1 MVLKR
6 NYRVQSVTI
15 EMPSLINDGL
25 NNASVKYK
33 LSKSDIVRSVVYD
46 FLISSGILPDNEDL
60 NRPDDKSINYIG
72 RQPALLTME

>member
-25 NNASVKYK
+25 NKASNKYK
-33 LSKSDIVRSVVYD
+33 LSKSDIVRSVLYD
-46 FLISSGILPDNEDL
+46 FFISSGILPDDEDL
-60 NRPDDKSINYIG
+60 NRPDDKSIECIG
-72 RQPALLTME
+72 RLPSLLTVE

>member
-25 NNASVKYK
+25 NNASAKYK
-33 LSKSDIVRSVVYD
+33 LSKSDIVRSVLYD
-46 FLISSGILPDNEDL
+46 FLTSSGILPDNEDL
-60 NRPDDKSINYIG
+60 NRPDDKSVNCIG
-72 RQPALLTME
+72 RHSSLLNME